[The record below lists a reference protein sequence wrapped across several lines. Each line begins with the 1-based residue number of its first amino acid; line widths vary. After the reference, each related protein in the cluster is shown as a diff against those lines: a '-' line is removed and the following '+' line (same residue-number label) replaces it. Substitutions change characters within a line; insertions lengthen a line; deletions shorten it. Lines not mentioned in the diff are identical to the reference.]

1 MYQLCRY
8 LLASGRRCTQPA
20 VTGGPYCRHHGV
32 VRRTVASSILPP
44 EFHHLHRALPFLYP
58 EDRASIQANC
68 FLVMRAL
75 DDRRIT
81 TQTANAFNRLL
92 RTCQANL
99 KPGPLHES
107 DEEKNA
113 DAPSILA
120 PESISGGPLK
130 PAVGL
135 SGGDNAGAP
144 RLDSETWDK
153 QKPDPAIVRRVVLTP
168 AGEELAPP
176 LEVWEEGEG
185 QHPRA
190 AAPEPHHP
198 DCRCAQCPKPSGAP
212 QIPDGGPLPGSPR
225 TGLSSWGG
233 FKPSVGL
240 NGEDN
245 AGVPLKP
252 DSQISGGPLKPGFG
266 LSGEQTEQTSPTD
279 VTPTDTAEGALK
291 GQGFSPADPARE
303 NRGALAPEGNP
314 DDDTSQQ
321 SDEPYAYYE
330 GDPVP
335 PDPYAAKETEEE
347 QKQERERREQILDKH
362 KARLDKVEKQY
373 LYTPQ
378 LADRIRDE
386 IQQIMELEMG
396 HEAFSYQLLP
406 PPAS

>member
-1 MYQLCRY
+1 MYELCRY

-68 FLVMRAL
+68 FLIMRAL
-75 DDRRIT
+75 DDRRIS

-107 DEEKNA
+107 DSNSKS
-113 DAPSILA
+113 D
-120 PESISGGPLK
+120 GGPLK
-130 PAVGL
+130 RSL
-135 SGGDNAGAP
+135 SGEQN
-144 RLDSETWDK
+144 E
-153 QKPDPAIVRRVVLTP
+153 QKSLSQEENIVRRVVLTP

-198 DCRCAQCPKPSGAP
+198 DCRCAQCPKPDQLQTVGAP
-212 QIPDGGPLPGSPR
+212 CLEETWDQSLGGSENNNESA
-225 TGLSSWGG
+225 LS
-233 FKPSVGL
+233 FRAAEPF
-240 NGEDN
+240 
-245 AGVPLKP
+245 P
-252 DSQISGGPLKPGFG
+252 GGPLKPAVG
-266 LSGEQTEQTSPTD
+266 LSGGQDQPAFNLNGEQD
-279 VTPTDTAEGALK
+279 TPNLIE
-291 GQGFSPADPARE
+291 
-303 NRGALAPEGNP
+303 
-314 DDDTSQQ
+314 DDD
-321 SDEPYAYYE
+321 PYAYYE
-330 GDPVP
+330 GDPIP

-347 QKQERERREQILDKH
+347 REQNRERREQILDRH
-362 KARLDKVEKQY
+362 KDRLDKVEKQY

-378 LADRIRDE
+378 LADRLREE
-386 IQQIMELEMG
+386 IQQIMEIEMG

>member
-1 MYQLCRY
+1 MYELCRY

-44 EFHHLHRALPFLYP
+44 EFQHLHRALPFLYP

-75 DDRRIT
+75 DDRRIS
-81 TQTANAFNRLL
+81 TQTANVFNRLL

-107 DEEKNA
+107 DSNSKS
-113 DAPSILA
+113 D
-120 PESISGGPLK
+120 GGPLK
-130 PAVGL
+130 RSL
-135 SGGDNAGAP
+135 SGEQN
-144 RLDSETWDK
+144 E
-153 QKPDPAIVRRVVLTP
+153 QKSLSQEENIVRRVVLTP

-198 DCRCAQCPKPSGAP
+198 DCRCAQCPATPEISGAP
-212 QIPDGGPLPGSPR
+212 CLEETWDQSKGVPLKPDLQTSGGPLPGSPR
-225 TGLSSWGG
+225 TGLRSWGG
-233 FKPSVGL
+233 
-240 NGEDN
+240 
-245 AGVPLKP
+245 LKP
-252 DSQISGGPLKPGFG
+252 AFG
-266 LSGEQTEQTSPTD
+266 LSGEQD
-279 VTPTDTAEGALK
+279 TPTSIED
-291 GQGFSPADPARE
+291 
-303 NRGALAPEGNP
+303 
-314 DDDTSQQ
+314 
-321 SDEPYAYYE
+321 DEPYAYYE

-347 QKQERERREQILDKH
+347 REQNRERREQILDRH
-362 KARLDKVEKQY
+362 KDRLAKVEKQY

>member
-1 MYQLCRY
+1 M
-8 LLASGRRCTQPA
+8 
-20 VTGGPYCRHHGV
+20 
-32 VRRTVASSILPP
+32 ASSIVPP
-44 EFHHLHRALPFLYP
+44 QFHHLHRALPFLYP

-75 DDRRIT
+75 DDRRIS

-99 KPGPLHES
+99 KHGPLHES
-107 DEEKNA
+107 ENEKKS
-113 DAPSILA
+113 D
-120 PESISGGPLK
+120 G
-130 PAVGL
+130 VGL
-135 SGGDNAGAP
+135 SGEDNAGAP

-153 QKPDPAIVRRVVLTP
+153 QSDPALVRRVVLTP

-198 DCRCAQCPKPSGAP
+198 DCRCGQCPTTLENNNTGAP
-212 QIPDGGPLPGSPR
+212 
-225 TGLSSWGG
+225 
-233 FKPSVGL
+233 F
-240 NGEDN
+240 
-245 AGVPLKP
+245 
-252 DSQISGGPLKPGFG
+252 KPGFG

-347 QKQERERREQILDKH
+347 QKQNRERREQILDKH
-362 KARLDKVEKQY
+362 KDRLIKVEKQY

-396 HEAFSYQLLP
+396 HEAFSYQLFP

>member
-1 MYQLCRY
+1 MYELCRY

-32 VRRTVASSILPP
+32 VRRTVASSIVPP
-44 EFHHLHRALPFLYP
+44 QFHHLHRALPFLYP

-75 DDRRIT
+75 DDRRIS

-107 DEEKNA
+107 ENEKKSDGVGLSGEDNA
-113 DAPSILA
+113 GAPIKPDSQIL
-120 PESISGGPLK
+120 GGPLK
-130 PAVGL
+130 PNVGL
-135 SGGDNAGAP
+135 SGEDNAGAP
-144 RLDSETWDK
+144 RLDSETWGK
-153 QKPDPAIVRRVVLTP
+153 QSDPALVRRVVLTP

-198 DCRCAQCPKPSGAP
+198 DCRCAQCPKPDQLQTVGAP
-212 QIPDGGPLPGSPR
+212 CLEETWDQSDGVPLNPDLQISGGPLPGSPR

-233 FKPSVGL
+233 HKPAV
-240 NGEDN
+240 
-245 AGVPLKP
+245 
-252 DSQISGGPLKPGFG
+252 G
-266 LSGEQTEQTSPTD
+266 LSGGQDQPAFNLNGGQDTSNLI
-279 VTPTDTAEGALK
+279 E
-291 GQGFSPADPARE
+291 
-303 NRGALAPEGNP
+303 
-314 DDDTSQQ
+314 DDD
-321 SDEPYAYYE
+321 PYAFYE
-330 GDPVP
+330 GDPIP

-347 QKQERERREQILDKH
+347 RKQNRERREQILDKH
-362 KARLDKVEKQY
+362 KDRLDKVEKQY